1 MNSLMSQFSDLLDQ
15 THAVRDELWGVLNDG
30 ALRHSL
36 GGNSLTLGG
45 LCKEMGEIEYAY
57 AQSFKTFKQDFAYRN
72 PEAGLDASVDKL
84 RAWFQAVDADLSAAL
99 KALPEE
105 AVQARMIDR
114 VGDARPHQLPL
125 LPRGAADV
133 HGQGQRLPQV
143 AAHPAAGTA
152 RRLGGLIA
160 SSPRAGSQRPGIVT
174 RLHDAE

>member
-105 AVQARMIDR
+105 AVQTQMIDR
-114 VGDARPHQLPL
+114 GGWEMPVPTNFHCYREALLMFMAKASVYLKSLRIQPPEQFDAWVG
-125 LPRGAADV
+125 
-133 HGQGQRLPQV
+133 
-143 AAHPAAGTA
+143 
-152 RRLGGLIA
+152 
-160 SSPRAGSQRPGIVT
+160 
-174 RLHDAE
+174 